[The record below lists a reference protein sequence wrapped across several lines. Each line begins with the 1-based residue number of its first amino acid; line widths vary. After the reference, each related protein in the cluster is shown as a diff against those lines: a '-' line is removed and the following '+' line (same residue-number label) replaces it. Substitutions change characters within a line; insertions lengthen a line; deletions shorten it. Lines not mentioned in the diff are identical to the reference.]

1 MLHMSVALSHLN
13 GFVPGSLIARSSVP
27 VLSKPHSMC
36 TIHYLHRLYCNFV
49 CRPRWPRVFRK
60 AGPATALPYHRQPFG
75 RYVGIMLAS
84 IRPLRGL
91 MFELFRGARLLLL
104 ACCLSIA
111 GALFLLRPLLL
122 SFEAHMPVSDAG
134 PLHRGIL
141 GRSSNGL
148 HWFEG
153 TPSFR
158 RRGRLR
164 EATPTRRHQ
173 RRRSCETECPTST

>member
-1 MLHMSVALSHLN
+1 MT
-13 GFVPGSLIARSSVP
+13 PKIAQKSASE
-27 VLSKPHSMC
+27 
-36 TIHYLHRLYCNFV
+36 
-49 CRPRWPRVFRK
+49 PRVRP
-60 AGPATALPYHRQPFG
+60 GPAQGPPRARPEASREPFG
-75 RYVGIMLAS
+75 MHVGLILAS